1 VKQLW
6 RDLYKYRELIWA
18 LAIKDLTIR
27 YKRSVLGFLW
37 ALLNPM
43 LLMLVLTVVFSKI
56 MPIALTHYPVFLLS
70 TLVPW
75 TFFAQSLTY
84 GVESIVGNSDLIKKV
99 AVPKF
104 VFPIAAVLSNLVNL
118 LLSLIPLAL
127 IVLVLRHPFH
137 WTWIFLPIPI
147 LALAIFTLGF
157 CLFFASA
164 NVFYRDI
171 AHVVQIVIQL
181 WFYVTPI
188 IYTLDVFSPH
198 YRWMFKLNPII
209 YVLNDFRMFVYYG
222 QLPSLL
228 SIAGSFLCAG
238 IAFAIGFYVFRK
250 HQAEFVFYV

>member
-1 VKQLW
+1 MKQLAK
-6 RDLYKYRELIWA
+6 DVYKYRELIWA

-43 LLMLVLTVVFSKI
+43 LLMIVLTVVFSKI
-56 MPIALTHYPVFLLS
+56 MPIAIVHYPVFLLS

-75 TFFAQSLTY
+75 TFLAQSLTY
-84 GVESIVGNSDLIKKV
+84 AVESIVGNADLIKKV
-99 AVPKF
+99 AVPKV
-104 VFPIAAVLSNLVNL
+104 VFPVAAVLSNLVNL

-147 LALAIFTLGF
+147 LALAIFTMGF
-157 CLFFASA
+157 SFFFASA

-181 WFYVTPI
+181 WFYITPI
-188 IYTLDVFSPH
+188 IYTLDVFSPQ
-198 YRWMFKLNPII
+198 YRWMFKLNPAI

-228 SIAGSFLCAG
+228 SVAGSFLCAFV
-238 IAFAIGFYVFRK
+238 AFFIGYSVFQK

>member
-1 VKQLW
+1 MKQLS

-43 LLMLVLTVVFSKI
+43 LVMLVLTVVFSKI
-56 MPIALTHYPVFLLS
+56 MVIAIPHYPVFLLS

-75 TFFAQSLTY
+75 TFFSQSLTY
-84 GVESIVGNSDLIKKV
+84 AVESIVGNGDLIKKV
-99 AVPKF
+99 PVPKI
-104 VFPIAAVLSNLVNL
+104 VFPFAAVLSNLVNL
-118 LLSLIPLAL
+118 MLSLIPLAL

-137 WTWIFLPIPI
+137 WTWILLPIPM
-147 LALAIFTLGF
+147 LGLSIFTLGF
-157 CLFFASA
+157 SLFFASA

-171 AHVVQIVIQL
+171 AHIVQIVIQL

-188 IYTLDVFSPH
+188 IYTLDVFSAH

-209 YVLNDFRMFVYYG
+209 YVINDFRLFVYYG
-222 QLPSLL
+222 LLPTPWSVAAAFSTAL
-228 SIAGSFLCAG
+228 
-238 IAFAIGFYVFRK
+238 IAFAIGFSTFRK
-250 HQAEFVFYV
+250 HEAEFVFYV